1 MAIRRFSVRQMLAL
15 AAIAPVLAFSAC
27 TQQPVKQV
35 PVAASP
41 AVSRPPAPSVPPPVA
56 KPVRAP
62 TGWNDAPQSPGVW
75 TWSMEGVRSV
85 ARFGGDALVLSCNRD
100 AAAITLIRAGAG
112 QGQVPMT
119 VVTSSVTRPLGGS
132 AIPGPPATIAVTLA
146 ARDSLLDAMAF
157 SRGRFVIETAGL
169 PTLYVPSWP
178 EVSKVVEDCR

>member
-1 MAIRRFSVRQMLAL
+1 
-15 AAIAPVLAFSAC
+15 
-27 TQQPVKQV
+27 
-35 PVAASP
+35 
-41 AVSRPPAPSVPPPVA
+41 
-56 KPVRAP
+56 
-62 TGWNDAPQSPGVW
+62 
-75 TWSMEGVRSV
+75 MEGARSV

-157 SRGRFVIETAGL
+157 SRGRFAIETAGL